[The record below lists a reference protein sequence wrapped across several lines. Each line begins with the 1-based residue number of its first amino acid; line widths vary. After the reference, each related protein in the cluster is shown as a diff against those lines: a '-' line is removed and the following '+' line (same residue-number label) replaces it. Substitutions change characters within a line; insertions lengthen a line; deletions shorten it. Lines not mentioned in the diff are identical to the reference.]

1 MAEIQD
7 FSQAIDNQK
16 EIIIKLQAILKD
28 KIEIYSS
35 EELDDLTSAIQYA
48 AETLNNLADYD
59 REYE

>member
-16 EIIIKLQAILKD
+16 EIIIKLQSILKE